1 MFPSVEERTKKKER
15 VKVMAATKKRET
27 KVCTMCSK
35 VFRIGVN
42 RHDVCATC
50 DRRNKEVKL

>member
-1 MFPSVEERTKKKER
+1 
-15 VKVMAATKKRET
+15 MAATKKRET
-27 KVCTMCSK
+27 KVCTICSK

-50 DRRNKEVKL
+50 DRHNKEVKL